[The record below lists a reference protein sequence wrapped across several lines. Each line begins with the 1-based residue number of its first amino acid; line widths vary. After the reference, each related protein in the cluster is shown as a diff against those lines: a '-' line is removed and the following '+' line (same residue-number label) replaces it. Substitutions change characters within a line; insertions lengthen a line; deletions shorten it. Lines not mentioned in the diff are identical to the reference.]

1 MSSRKTVSVYGNVLG
16 EGRIMTRKGYYRNA
30 YSYTRKDGRIINV
43 RGHAVLP
50 SYSKVPR
57 VISYRYDLNGEPQDL
72 KRAVA
77 LIMEEEKPPTE
88 RFLSVSAEEFLLSP
102 EEFID
107 YEEEWADI
115 DVES

>member
-1 MSSRKTVSVYGNVLG
+1 MSSRKTVSVYGNVMG
-16 EGRIMTRKGYYRNA
+16 EGRITVRKGYTKSA
-30 YSYTRKDGRIINV
+30 YSYTRKDGRVINV
-43 RGHAVLP
+43 REHNVRPITRAID
-50 SYSKVPR
+50 R
-57 VISYRYDLNGEPQDL
+57 IISYRYDLNGEPQDL

-77 LIMEEEKPPTE
+77 LIIEEEKPPTE

-107 YEEEWADI
+107 YDNEWSEI